1 MWVATVWNDGVPR
14 KVMIPKDSTMAGR
27 LMEDRATV
35 TKGMPVVSARH
46 AGYGIV
52 AEIDSAMAYRISGT
66 AASVQGQIK
75 NGPGPFKCEPIG
87 TIAALPAGTVPEPPP
102 TQEPDPQTTGQ
113 PQAGPQPEAPS
124 GGGEG
129 SEPTGLRLVCTAPDD
144 IKLIN
149 GAAVTLDMI
158 TGKAANALVLPV
170 EAVAGTQGK
179 GKVDV
184 VGEDR
189 TRKTVD
195 VVLGLTDGKVV
206 QIKKGLKGDETI
218 AVPGPNLPAAPG
230 RTRGPALRGGGMT
243 ALIELT
249 GITKILK
256 GQEQPRTI
264 LDGVDLSVHAGESV
278 AIVGRSG
285 SGKSTLLSVVGLFD
299 RADEG
304 QYLLD
309 GQDIS
314 RLPERKAAKLRSSH
328 FGFVFQRFFL
338 LKHLTAAQNV
348 SMALVNGQGW
358 LPRRDRRARV
368 MQALEEVG
376 IAHLAKNRPARM
388 SGGEQQRV
396 AIARALVRRPEV
408 LLADEP
414 TGALDTETGTL
425 VIEALLAATTRGC
438 GLILVTHDRDH
449 AARMGR
455 THDLVDGV
463 LTERVPA

>member
-1 MWVATVWNDGVPR
+1 
-14 KVMIPKDSTMAGR
+14 
-27 LMEDRATV
+27 
-35 TKGMPVVSARH
+35 
-46 AGYGIV
+46 
-52 AEIDSAMAYRISGT
+52 
-66 AASVQGQIK
+66 
-75 NGPGPFKCEPIG
+75 
-87 TIAALPAGTVPEPPP
+87 
-102 TQEPDPQTTGQ
+102 
-113 PQAGPQPEAPS
+113 
-124 GGGEG
+124 
-129 SEPTGLRLVCTAPDD
+129 
-144 IKLIN
+144 
-149 GAAVTLDMI
+149 
-158 TGKAANALVLPV
+158 
-170 EAVAGTQGK
+170 
-179 GKVDV
+179 
-184 VGEDR
+184 
-189 TRKTVD
+189 
-195 VVLGLTDGKVV
+195 
-206 QIKKGLKGDETI
+206 
-218 AVPGPNLPAAPG
+218 
-230 RTRGPALRGGGMT
+230 MT
-243 ALIELT
+243 ALIELS
-249 GITKILK
+249 GITKVLK
-256 GQEQPRTI
+256 GQAEPRTI

-285 SGKSTLLSVVGLFD
+285 SGKSTLLSVIGLFD

-314 RLPERKAAKLRSSH
+314 RLPERRAAKLRSSH

-358 LPRRDRRARV
+358 LPRRDRRAQV

-376 IAHLAKNRPARM
+376 IAHLAKSRPTRM

-396 AIARALVRRPEV
+396 AIARALVRRPVV

-414 TGALDTETGTL
+414 TGALDTETGSL